1 MVARLLPDIIIILLG
16 ATPHTSIRQG
26 GTHGVK
32 NLVTTR
38 EVEVNLSIPVLIT
51 ECVTPS
57 ILAYSASLTNEL
69 LVRVPLPPS
78 SSLHP
83 LNMSSLL
90 VTFVVTKASDT

>member
-1 MVARLLPDIIIILLG
+1 MVAGFLPDIIVVLLG

-57 ILAYSASLTNEL
+57 TIVGWFGIT
-69 LVRVPLPPS
+69 RDFWLPVAQCV
-78 SSLHP
+78 L
-83 LNMSSLL
+83 
-90 VTFVVTKASDT
+90 